1 MGSARVI
8 QEKQKKDNIA
18 IRRAGGGAGG
28 KGRKTLALRMVR
40 FLCGMGGWIEDDET
54 P

>member
-28 KGRKTLALRMVR
+28 EGSQDLGAPDGKVFVR
-40 FLCGMGGWIEDDET
+40 DGWMDRG
-54 P
+54 